1 MIPKRLGPFQAWLIA
16 CTQPKMMHVSI
27 TLRLLWWIINLLWKR
42 EKNQREKIF
51 PRTFFYFQVQ
61 WNDVDGGYGKHFF
74 EFNHDIS
81 TAAIPQK
88 PPVLKPLRH
97 RVWFLLN
104 SIWCNFAKKWKLAT
118 IIQCCDSIW
127 LWYYCVCGIAA
138 NKNVQNSF

>member
-1 MIPKRLGPFQAWLIA
+1 M
-16 CTQPKMMHVSI
+16 
-27 TLRLLWWIINLLWKR
+27 TLENNFIHHSKEYIFLDNETLL
-42 EKNQREKIF
+42 NQREKIF

-97 RVWFLLN
+97 RV
-104 SIWCNFAKKWKLAT
+104 
-118 IIQCCDSIW
+118 
-127 LWYYCVCGIAA
+127 
-138 NKNVQNSF
+138 